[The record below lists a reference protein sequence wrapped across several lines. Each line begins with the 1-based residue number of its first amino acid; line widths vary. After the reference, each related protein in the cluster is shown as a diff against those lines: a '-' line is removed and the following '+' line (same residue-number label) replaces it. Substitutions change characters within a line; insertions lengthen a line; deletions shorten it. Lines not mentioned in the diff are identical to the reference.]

1 MSKKHTSYTSAFA
14 IGEMAVL
21 SLDRFG
27 KNKVPYGVVEGCMI
41 YGDQRMYRV
50 SLFVN
55 DGPANNP
62 SAFLHQG
69 RPVDGFLADDLK
81 AITDYQYADHIGHV
95 GRFEDPKHEVIG
107 DSKFKVGQLVE
118 VDVDLEREGEYD
130 KFNIPVMITGVRYE
144 EGKILYDVSIQR
156 AYYEDGRIK
165 GGRLMRDTLTNI
177 DSVFIK
183 PVGGWPETVVTLEGD
198 NGQSVVVKGG
208 SVTINSPKITLGGE
222 ELNVLTADTAPE
234 EEKVLLL
241 NDLFDAAYEA
251 HLNGVSCGEN
261 NKEAARNFLAQYIR
275 EQDKRLEKFRAV
287 GSATGRISGRTEN
300 MSAKPRSE

>member
-1 MSKKHTSYTSAFA
+1 MFKKHTSYTSAFA

-27 KNKVPYGVVEGCMI
+27 QNKVPYGVVEGCMA

-55 DGPANNP
+55 DGPASNP

-81 AITDYQYADHIGHV
+81 IITDYQYADHIGHI
-95 GRFEDPKHEVIG
+95 GRFEDPKQELIG
-107 DSKFKVGQLVE
+107 DSQFKIGQLVE
-118 VDVDLEREGEYD
+118 VDIDLEREGEYD

-156 AYYEDGRIK
+156 AYYEDGRIN
-165 GGRLMRDTLTNI
+165 GGRLVRDTLTNI

-183 PVGGWPETVVTLEGD
+183 PVGGWPETVVIQEGD
-198 NGQSVVVKGG
+198 NGQSVVVQGDTM
-208 SVTINSPKITLGGE
+208 TINTPKTE
-222 ELNVLTADTAPE
+222 QADEKSEE

-251 HLNGVSCGEN
+251 HLNGVTCGED
-261 NKEAARNFLAQYIR
+261 NKGAARNFLAQYIR
-275 EQDKRLEKFRAV
+275 EQGKALEKFHARF
-287 GSATGRISGRTEN
+287 G
-300 MSAKPRSE
+300 